1 MPPTTLH
8 FLHNRDKPGGIAWI
22 NACRLRGE
30 RCMFP
35 TWDFKFGE
43 GTFTNP
49 SFEHKKPSSS
59 EMSEESIK
67 NPHDRLFKDDADRE
81 RFLDRLA
88 ERVEQYHIR
97 LYLSPSA
104 WQCAS
109 RCGSEVLDSVLGTEP
124 ARGGR
129 NPRSRDGIGSL

>member
-1 MPPTTLH
+1 MARHL
-8 FLHNRDKPGGIAWI
+8 RVEYPGAIYHVT
-22 NACRLRGE
+22 CRMVGDR
-30 RCMFP
+30 R
-35 TWDFKFGE
+35 
-43 GTFTNP
+43 
-49 SFEHKKPSSS
+49 
-59 EMSEESIK
+59 SEETL
-67 NPHDRLFKDDADRE
+67 LFKDDADRE

-109 RCGSEVLDSVLGTEP
+109 RCGGEVLDSVLGTEP